1 MTTDEYEHSEYW
13 YDYTRNDPNRENP
26 FKKMPVDTEK
36 YLDFVHDV
44 TSTESLD
51 YAALLTRMNK
61 LELEDDCNL
70 SQLLTAALGLTAE
83 SGEFTEI
90 VKKIA
95 FQGKELNDDTKTHLV
110 KEMGDVF
117 WYLAQACLA
126 LNVDFQTV
134 VMTNMMKLAARY
146 PDGKFDIQKSEVRK
160 EGDI

>member
-1 MTTDEYEHSEYW
+1 MTTPIDPTI
-13 YDYTRNDPNRENP
+13 DYN
-26 FKKMPVDTEK
+26 K
-36 YLDFVHDV
+36 YIDFVDST
-44 TSTESLD
+44 TSFPSKDAEEFVARIYDLKEKGVNIE
-51 YAALLTRMNK
+51 R
-61 LELEDDCNL
+61 
-70 SQLLTAALGLTAE
+70 LLTAAVGITAE
-83 SGEFTEI
+83 GGEFTEI

-95 FQGKELNDDTKTHLV
+95 FQGKELNEDTKTHLV

>member
-1 MTTDEYEHSEYW
+1 MTTPIDPTV
-13 YDYTRNDPNRENP
+13 DYN
-26 FKKMPVDTEK
+26 K
-36 YLDFVHDV
+36 YIDFVDST
-44 TSTESLD
+44 TSFPSKDAEEFVARIYDLKEKGVNIE
-51 YAALLTRMNK
+51 R
-61 LELEDDCNL
+61 
-70 SQLLTAALGLTAE
+70 LLTAAVGITAE
-83 SGEFTEI
+83 GGEFTEI

-117 WYLAQACLA
+117 WYLAQECLA
-126 LNVDFQTV
+126 LDVDFQTV

>member
-1 MTTDEYEHSEYW
+1 MTTPIDPTV
-13 YDYTRNDPNRENP
+13 DYN
-26 FKKMPVDTEK
+26 K
-36 YLDFVHDV
+36 YIDFVDST
-44 TSTESLD
+44 TSFPSKNAEEFVARIYDLKEKGVNIE
-51 YAALLTRMNK
+51 R
-61 LELEDDCNL
+61 
-70 SQLLTAALGLTAE
+70 LLTAAVGITAE
-83 SGEFTEI
+83 GGEFTEI

-110 KEMGDVF
+110 KEMGYVF

-146 PDGKFDIQKSEVRK
+146 PDGKFDISKSEVRK

>member
-1 MTTDEYEHSEYW
+1 MAKIDQ
-13 YDYTRNDPNRENP
+13 
-26 FKKMPVDTEK
+26 KKYV
-36 YLDFVHDV
+36 DFVRQV
-44 TSTESLD
+44 TSKPSLD
-51 YAALLTRMNK
+51 SETLVER
-61 LELEDDCNL
+61 LEELDENANVP
-70 SQLLTAALGLTAE
+70 QLLTAALGVSAE
-83 SGEFTEI
+83 AGEFTEI

-146 PDGKFDIQKSEVRK
+146 PDGKFDISKSEVRK

>member
-1 MTTDEYEHSEYW
+1 MTTPIDPTV
-13 YDYTRNDPNRENP
+13 DYN
-26 FKKMPVDTEK
+26 K
-36 YLDFVHDV
+36 YIDFVDST
-44 TSTESLD
+44 TSFPSKDAEEFVARIYDLKEKGVNIE
-51 YAALLTRMNK
+51 R
-61 LELEDDCNL
+61 
-70 SQLLTAALGLTAE
+70 LLTAAVGITAE
-83 SGEFTEI
+83 GGEFTEI

-117 WYLAQACLA
+117 WYLARACLA